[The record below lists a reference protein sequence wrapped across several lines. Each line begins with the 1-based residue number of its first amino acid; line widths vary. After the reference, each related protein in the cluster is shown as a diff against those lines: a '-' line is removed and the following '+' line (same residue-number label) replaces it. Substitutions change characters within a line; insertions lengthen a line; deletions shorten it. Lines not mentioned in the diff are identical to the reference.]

1 MITIETISIKYF
13 FRRVLSRTSDLSS
26 DLARHSVPNQLES
39 TILAT
44 SVVSLELA
52 NTISLF
58 LANPTP
64 MLNSLSH
71 ATVAFVRDHPD
82 LPVTNT
88 TETLTTVIQ
97 VIKFLFLLF

>member
-1 MITIETISIKYF
+1 
-13 FRRVLSRTSDLSS
+13 
-26 DLARHSVPNQLES
+26 
-39 TILAT
+39 
-44 SVVSLELA
+44 
-52 NTISLF
+52 
-58 LANPTP
+58 